1 MCGVSGVRTPDV
13 HRSRLECGFF
23 DPCDCVDGVLRLSG
37 HLSEIR
43 EEDREASKFA
53 RYSLTVYRDNQ
64 IEDGGDEVDEVG
76 RQMDNASRSVSLV
89 GIDGAVSLQATSRT
103 VSLEGSYG
111 AVSLEDK
118 SVLEV

>member
-1 MCGVSGVRTPDV
+1 
-13 HRSRLECGFF
+13 
-23 DPCDCVDGVLRLSG
+23 
-37 HLSEIR
+37 
-43 EEDREASKFA
+43 DREASKFA